1 VEVVAPLVIDSP
13 SHEDH
18 ESIRLTRGRSQQNE
32 DLVPDARTREHSQ
45 QSENLVPPDAPV
57 TEPAQVEFTQ
67 VCHSMFYIMFTRLFN
82 A

>member
-1 VEVVAPLVIDSP
+1 MAPLVIDSP

-18 ESIRLTRGRSQQNE
+18 ETRGRSQQNE

-57 TEPAQVEFTQ
+57 TESAQVEFTQ
-67 VCHSMFYIMFTRLFN
+67 VCHRMFYVMFTHLFN